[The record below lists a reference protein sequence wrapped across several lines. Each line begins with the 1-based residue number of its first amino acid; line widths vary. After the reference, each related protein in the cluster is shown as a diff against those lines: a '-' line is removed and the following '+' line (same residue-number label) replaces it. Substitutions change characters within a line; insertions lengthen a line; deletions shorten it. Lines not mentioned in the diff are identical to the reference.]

1 MALGLLH
8 RRRAVRSQ
16 EVVEIA
22 DWTETQRPVP
32 SCAKVVLPN
41 LMGRC
46 STCFTPISTGN
57 S

>member
-1 MALGLLH
+1 LALGLLR
-8 RRRAVRSQ
+8 RRRAVGSQ

-22 DWTETQRPVP
+22 DWTETPRPVP
-32 SCAKVVLPN
+32 SCVKVVLPN
-41 LMGRC
+41 LMGRG